1 MPHFKPQYH
10 HQKKKKKKS
19 MKGEEIQEEDL
30 QAEQTECCTMVGE
43 D

>member
-1 MPHFKPQYH
+1 
-10 HQKKKKKKS
+10 

>member
-1 MPHFKPQYH
+1 
-10 HQKKKKKKS
+10 
-19 MKGEEIQEEDL
+19 MKGEERQEEDL